1 MKENGIGRPSTR
13 AAIIETLFR
22 RRYIY
27 RERKNILATQAG
39 IDLIATIQ
47 EELLKSAKLTGL
59 WENKLRRI
67 ERGEYSAAHAVKNHH
82 DCRQPE
88 KAACATHHQART
100 NRMPGMR
107 PRTHNARTNSIRLQQ
122 LRERLRFPPALRH
135 MPGRRHSGQS
145 KTSHNQVQAL
155 CPMMQWI
162 AVGIIIACAV
172 LYFVCR
178 FLRRDKNTCSDCPVS
193 SFCT

>member
-1 MKENGIGRPSTR
+1 MCIRDSYEGDCGKRYERQQRPQNRYRSP
-13 AAIIETLFR
+13 AA
-22 RRYIY
+22 
-27 RERKNILATQAG
+27 QAV
-39 IDLIATIQ
+39 
-47 EELLKSAKLTGL
+47 E
-59 WENKLRRI
+59 
-67 ERGEYSAAHAVKNHH
+67 NHH

-88 KAACATHHQART
+88 KAACATHHQARA

-107 PRTHNARTNSIRLQQ
+107 ARAHNARTDSIRLQQ
-122 LRERLRFPPALRH
+122 LRERLRFPTALRH

-145 KTSHNQVQAL
+145 KTSHNQVQAV

-193 SFCT
+193 SFCTKNRKANRDNK